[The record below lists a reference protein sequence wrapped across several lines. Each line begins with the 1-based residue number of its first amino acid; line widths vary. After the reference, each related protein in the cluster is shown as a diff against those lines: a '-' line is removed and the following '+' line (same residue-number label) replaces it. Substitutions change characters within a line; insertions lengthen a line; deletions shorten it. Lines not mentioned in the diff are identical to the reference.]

1 MREVKE
7 QLSLIT
13 FLLLS
18 SFYGGQPPNP
28 QASLRSKVDEKG
40 RKENII
46 VKIGERVLG
55 GDILGPDHWAF
66 VPMER
71 VVTHDIR
78 CEVALAYLN
87 RTYHHHHHAFP
98 SPS

>member
-28 QASLRSKVDEKG
+28 QVSLRSKVD
-40 RKENII
+40 
-46 VKIGERVLG
+46 
-55 GDILGPDHWAF
+55 
-66 VPMER
+66 
-71 VVTHDIR
+71 
-78 CEVALAYLN
+78 
-87 RTYHHHHHAFP
+87 
-98 SPS
+98 

>member
-46 VKIGERVLG
+46 VKIGERVLSRG
-55 GDILGPDHWAF
+55 RHPRIRPLGFRPYG
-66 VPMER
+66 
-71 VVTHDIR
+71 T
-78 CEVALAYLN
+78 CGY
-87 RTYHHHHHAFP
+87 T
-98 SPS
+98 